1 MWKQEHWSAL
11 LLRPVEEAQAKTLG
25 HTLGDEETNIL
36 VKMVSF
42 KLQVVAGALV
52 DHSVFHSSRY
62 LGHDTLRHTRR
73 CVRDHMYG
81 S

>member
-1 MWKQEHWSAL
+1 M
-11 LLRPVEEAQAKTLG
+11 LRPVEEAQAKTLG
-25 HTLGDEETNIL
+25 HRLGDEETSIL
-36 VKMVSF
+36 VKRLPF

-73 CVRDHMYG
+73 CVRERTIRHTKKHT
-81 S
+81 SRSE